1 MLDFGISIIRCL
13 YIDLPCASKQNYYEV
28 KPFDLYYM
36 WLLSGILGVVPLS
49 LNYSFQSKN
58 SLAIILFTAQSKLCM
73 KRKQNCNCN

>member
-1 MLDFGISIIRCL
+1 MLGFGISIIRCV

-36 WLLSGILGVVPLS
+36 WLLFVILGVAPLS

-58 SLAIILFTAQSKLCM
+58 SLAIILFTTQ
-73 KRKQNCNCN
+73 KQIVYEKKTKV